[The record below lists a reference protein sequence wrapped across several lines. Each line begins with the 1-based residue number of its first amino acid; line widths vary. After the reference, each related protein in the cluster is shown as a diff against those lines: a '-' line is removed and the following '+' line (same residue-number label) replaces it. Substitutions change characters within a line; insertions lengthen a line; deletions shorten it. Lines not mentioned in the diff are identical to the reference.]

1 MEKISMS
8 SDKIFELI
16 KNPFANA
23 KQDRVSLKKLLN
35 SPWIVNTSE
44 NPFSEEAVKIDKKT
58 LKKYGKEVPTWA
70 FEDFEYL
77 SIL

>member
-44 NPFSEEAVKIDKKT
+44 NPFSEESV
-58 LKKYGKEVPTWA
+58 
-70 FEDFEYL
+70 
-77 SIL
+77 

>member
-23 KQDRVSLKKLLN
+23 KQDRVSLKKLLKY
-35 SPWIVNTSE
+35 PWIINTSE
-44 NPFSEEAVKIDKKT
+44 NPFSEEALKIDKKT
-58 LKKYGKEVPTWA
+58 FKKYGVEVPTWA
-70 FEDFEYL
+70 YKDSENL
-77 SIL
+77 SIF

>member
-23 KQDRVSLKKLLN
+23 KQDRVSLKKLL
-35 SPWIVNTSE
+35 
-44 NPFSEEAVKIDKKT
+44 K
-58 LKKYGKEVPTWA
+58 
-70 FEDFEYL
+70 
-77 SIL
+77 